1 MTTYTINH
9 NDQYNSLEIFFDGKP
24 DEAVRSA
31 LKGLKFRWH
40 RIKKCW
46 YGFADEETVRA
57 AIESNPL
64 SEYGSTF
71 KDGYMGGIAWEGN
84 HSNEPLYGASLTK
97 ALRDAFKK
105 CGIKGVTVRSH
116 SYSGG
121 QSVYITI
128 TPFAGDL
135 LTLDEYVKASSLFDF
150 QSFGYVRDPENDYR
164 EVLLQ
169 TAENGPK
176 EEYDRLLRA
185 VAKNYYDR
193 VVEGNSINERYF
205 DEEKI
210 FTDQF
215 KKRLLAIKR
224 IVDSYNHDDSN
235 SMVDYFDRGFYEHY
249 KLKAC

>member
-1 MTTYTINH
+1 
-9 NDQYNSLEIFFDGKP
+9 
-24 DEAVRSA
+24 
-31 LKGLKFRWH
+31 
-40 RIKKCW
+40 
-46 YGFADEETVRA
+46 
-57 AIESNPL
+57 
-64 SEYGSTF
+64 
-71 KDGYMGGIAWEGN
+71 MGGIAWEGN

-97 ALRDAFKK
+97 ALREAFKK

-128 TPFAGDL
+128 TPFDGDL

-150 QSFGYVRDPENDYR
+150 HSCGYVRDPENDYR

-224 IVDSYNHDDSN
+224 IVDSYNYDDSN
-235 SMVDYFDRGFYEHY
+235 SMVDYFNRGFYEHY
-249 KLKAC
+249 RLKAC